1 MESWTHSYCYECFS
15 SVIHH
20 PFCKISNNV
29 LFSCCSPFGIQPCFQ
44 AHPQIGVVSVHSSNS
59 LYFLLPFG
67 NNGICFLQNPIL
79 PTELGFIH
87 NPLTQKIFFWDR
99 MKLTK
104 LVSSQMQVSAG
115 SVCTPINL
123 WVVYNKHERSA
134 YFLFIR
140 QLYFQSH
147 FILYS
152 NFSIV
157 FFDEAYN
164 HSLSLTFIYSSFS
177 PQTSFEYISFGK

>member
-87 NPLTQKIFFWDR
+87 NPLTQKIFFLR
-99 MKLTK
+99 PYEAY
-104 LVSSQMQVSAG
+104 QVSLQSDA
-115 SVCTPINL
+115 SKC
-123 WVVYNKHERSA
+123 RFS
-134 YFLFIR
+134 
-140 QLYFQSH
+140 LYPDKPMGRIQ
-147 FILYS
+147 
-152 NFSIV
+152 
-157 FFDEAYN
+157 
-164 HSLSLTFIYSSFS
+164 
-177 PQTSFEYISFGK
+177 

>member
-1 MESWTHSYCYECFS
+1 MESWTHGYCYECFS
-15 SVIHH
+15 SFIHH

-87 NPLTQKIFFWDR
+87 NPLTQKKFFFLR
-99 MKLTK
+99 PYEAY
-104 LVSSQMQVSAG
+104 QVSLQSDA
-115 SVCTPINL
+115 SKC
-123 WVVYNKHERSA
+123 RFS
-134 YFLFIR
+134 
-140 QLYFQSH
+140 LYPDKPMGRIQ
-147 FILYS
+147 
-152 NFSIV
+152 
-157 FFDEAYN
+157 
-164 HSLSLTFIYSSFS
+164 
-177 PQTSFEYISFGK
+177 